1 MALSLPQA
9 SEQLDIMLQ
18 AASKLTLKE
27 FSEKRT
33 ENGLLFV
40 EMNYAYERIKNV
52 FEKMKLEYEKA
63 FGGFVAFLNQRKMVT
78 YSMYAGIMAG
88 TIFMVGIVWFGNKM
102 GRRAEVGIR
111 YFRLL
116 PTKFLLQEHIIK
128 DIKDKEILDEIQN
141 L

>member
-52 FEKMKLEYEKA
+52 FEKKA
-63 FGGFVAFLNQRKMVT
+63 
-78 YSMYAGIMAG
+78 
-88 TIFMVGIVWFGNKM
+88 
-102 GRRAEVGIR
+102 
-111 YFRLL
+111 LL
-116 PTKFLLQEHIIK
+116 VDRFSS
-128 DIKDKEILDEIQN
+128 
-141 L
+141 